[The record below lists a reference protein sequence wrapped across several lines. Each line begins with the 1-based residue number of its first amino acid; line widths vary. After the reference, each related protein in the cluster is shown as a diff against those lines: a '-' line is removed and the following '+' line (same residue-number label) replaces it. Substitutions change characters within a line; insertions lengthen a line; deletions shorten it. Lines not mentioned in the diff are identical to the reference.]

1 MLPKKFLKTGK
12 RREHRPPPGKPTISC
27 ERPAQVREI
36 PSLLVTARQV
46 EIYSRMLAQGY
57 GFWHRISIAHS
68 CFNQKKSTRP
78 PLLQC
83 LVHCDHG
90 AVFIDKPGSQ
100 PPCTTAWDSSIAVQL
115 RELRSAVAVKPKR
128 SAVNNTSSDSNCGR
142 RSADLS
148 IRLAQRPA
156 TVYPAKTTTNSSSPN
171 AVRNSAY
178 GPQV

>member
-1 MLPKKFLKTGK
+1 
-12 RREHRPPPGKPTISC
+12 
-27 ERPAQVREI
+27 
-36 PSLLVTARQV
+36 
-46 EIYSRMLAQGY
+46 MLAQGY

-90 AVFIDKPGSQ
+90 AVFIDKPVSQ

-148 IRLAQRPA
+148 IRLAQRPV

-178 GPQV
+178 GPQVCMSKLWSTPLRDTLPNRRNS

>member
-1 MLPKKFLKTGK
+1 
-12 RREHRPPPGKPTISC
+12 
-27 ERPAQVREI
+27 
-36 PSLLVTARQV
+36 
-46 EIYSRMLAQGY
+46 MLAQGY

-100 PPCTTAWDSSIAVQL
+100 PPCTTGSQPPCTTAWDSSIAVQL

-128 SAVNNTSSDSNCGR
+128 SAVNNTLSDSNYGR